1 MAIHCF
7 ASTSISTM
15 RTTRLC
21 SRIYSSQVDTQCR
34 EDWTG
39 LVFHDHKRGS
49 SLDLLKSW
57 FFNVCAGI
65 TSASQPNRVPA
76 RMIYRLGVSLWAK
89 PNHAGTL
96 E

>member
-1 MAIHCF
+1 
-7 ASTSISTM
+7 
-15 RTTRLC
+15 
-21 SRIYSSQVDTQCR
+21 
-34 EDWTG
+34 
-39 LVFHDHKRGS
+39 
-49 SLDLLKSW
+49 
-57 FFNVCAGI
+57 VCAGI